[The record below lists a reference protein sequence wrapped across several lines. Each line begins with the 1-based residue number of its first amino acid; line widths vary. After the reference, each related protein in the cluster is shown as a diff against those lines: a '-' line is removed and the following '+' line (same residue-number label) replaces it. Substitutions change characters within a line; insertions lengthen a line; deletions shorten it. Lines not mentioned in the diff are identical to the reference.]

1 MTLLLHEQAP
11 GFSLASTSSHI
22 FQLHQDFHNKAC
34 ILFFYA
40 RDFNTTCTEEI
51 CGFRDHYSTLQKLGI
66 AVAGISRDD
75 IVTHIHFKDKYDLP
89 FELLSDQ
96 KGEVSK
102 QYQAVIPLIGVSK
115 RISYL
120 LNKEH
125 KIVAV
130 YESLFHSKRHIS
142 HMLEKLKA
150 LPSAILPV

>member
-11 GFSLASTSSHI
+11 SFSLASTSSHI

-34 ILFFYA
+34 ILFFYG
-40 RDFNTTCTEEI
+40 RDSSTTCTEEI
-51 CGFRDHYSTLQKLGI
+51 CGFRDHHLTLQKLGV

-75 IVTHIHFKDKYDLP
+75 IVSHIHFKNKYDLP

-96 KGEVSK
+96 KGEVSR
-102 QYQAVIPLIGVSK
+102 QYQAIFPFIGVSK

-125 KIVAV
+125 QIVAV

-142 HMLEKLKA
+142 YMVEKLKA
-150 LPSAILPV
+150 LQADIMPV